1 MEEKRVEYKAKIKD
15 MPEDERP
22 RERLIRYGP
31 KHLSTAELLAI
42 VMRVG
47 TREEN
52 ALELAKK
59 LLEKYNLSALSK
71 SDVIELRK
79 TLGIGDAKACQ
90 IVASFEL
97 GRRLLTYESKPPIR
111 TPQDVA
117 DMFMSELRYLKKEI
131 FKGVYL
137 DTKNRVIADET
148 VSMGSLNTNIVHP
161 REVFKKAIEESA
173 ASIIL
178 VHNHPSGDPTPSS
191 EDIELTK
198 RMLEAGN
205 LLGIEVF
212 DHVIIGDGKYISLKE
227 KELI

>member
-22 RERLIRYGP
+22 RERLIKYGP

-117 DMFMSELRYLKKEI
+117 DMFMPELRYLKKEI

-161 REVFKKAIEESA
+161 REVFKKAIEKSA

-178 VHNHPSGDPTPSS
+178 VHNHPSGDPTPSN

-198 RMLEAGN
+198 RMREAGN

>member
-1 MEEKRVEYKAKIKD
+1 MEEKRVDYKAKIKD

-22 RERLIRYGP
+22 RERLIKNGP

-90 IVASFEL
+90 IVASFD
-97 GRRLLTYESKPPIR
+97 RNFS
-111 TPQDVA
+111 
-117 DMFMSELRYLKKEI
+117 F
-131 FKGVYL
+131 
-137 DTKNRVIADET
+137 
-148 VSMGSLNTNIVHP
+148 
-161 REVFKKAIEESA
+161 
-173 ASIIL
+173 
-178 VHNHPSGDPTPSS
+178 
-191 EDIELTK
+191 
-198 RMLEAGN
+198 
-205 LLGIEVF
+205 
-212 DHVIIGDGKYISLKE
+212 
-227 KELI
+227 

>member
-22 RERLIRYGP
+22 RERLIKYGP

-52 ALELAKK
+52 VLAVAKK
-59 LLEKYNLSALSK
+59 LLEKYNLPALSK
-71 SDVIELRK
+71 CDVIELRK

-90 IVASFEL
+90 IVACFEL
-97 GRRLLTYESKPPIR
+97 GTRLLTYESKTPIR

-117 DMFMSELRYLKKEI
+117 DLFMPELRYLKKEI

-137 DTKNRVIADET
+137 DTKNRVIGDET
-148 VSMGSLNTNIVHP
+148 VSVGSLNTNIVHP
-161 REVFKKAIEESA
+161 REVFKKAIEKSA

-198 RMLEAGN
+198 RMLEAGT
-205 LLGIEVF
+205 LMGIEVF
-212 DHVIIGDGKYISLKE
+212 DHIIIGDGTYISLKE